1 MSDNGGLAP
10 SGTPSELS
18 GVSDRTHP
26 RPPVDPA
33 RLNPPASGSA
43 WTNLGYWSAAA
54 DYPAAARALAR
65 RVGAAARL
73 RRGDVVLDVACGY
86 GDSLRLWLEE
96 FHVAHV
102 IGVEPDPAVVATIR
116 TRLVEWGLQERVT
129 VLAARAEDVSPAAC
143 SPRPTAVVSVDA
155 AYHFASRHAWL
166 QRVMQEL
173 PAGGR
178 VGLADL
184 AVTPRGARSRR
195 LRAMAQVLDIPHENL
210 TDAEA
215 IEQLLDSEQ
224 VQLRWRESA
233 GDAVLDGFVR
243 HQRRGGL
250 ATTVTRTLIRHA
262 RRARLVD
269 YQIIGAECRSPGLSF
284 DVDSTRRSADA
295 SA

>member
-10 SGTPSELS
+10 SGAPCELS

-33 RLNPPASGSA
+33 RLNPSASGTA
-43 WTNLGYWSAAA
+43 WTNLGYWTGAA
-54 DYPAAARALAR
+54 DYPAAARELAC
-65 RVGAAARL
+65 RVGRAARL
-73 RRGDVVLDVACGY
+73 RRDDVVLDVACGY

-96 FHVAHV
+96 FQVAHV
-102 IGVEPDPAVVATIR
+102 IGVEPDPTVVATIR
-116 TRLVEWGLQERVT
+116 ARLDGWGLHSRVSLLT
-129 VLAARAEDVSPAAC
+129 AQAEDVSPATC
-143 SPRPTAVVSVDA
+143 HPRPTAVVCVDA

-166 QRVMQEL
+166 WRVMQEL

-178 VGLADL
+178 IGLADL
-184 AVTPRGARSRR
+184 AVTPRGAMSRR
-195 LRAMAQVLDIPHENL
+195 LRAMARILDIPPVNL
-210 TDAEA
+210 TDADA
-215 IEQLLDSEQ
+215 IETLLDSEW

-243 HQRRGGL
+243 HQRQGGM
-250 ATTVTRTLIRHA
+250 AAAITRTLIRHA

-284 DVDSTRRSADA
+284 DVDPTLRSADA
-295 SA
+295 PA